1 MNEESEAQ
9 KCSNEVSLIN
19 DGTTIVVIG
28 DTIIHI
34 NARTAS
40 ITIGIA
46 KVLNKTVSVN
56 LFRFIF
62 LEESIKILRKRLND

>member
-40 ITIGIA
+40 TTIGIA

-62 LEESIKILRKRLND
+62 LEESIKILRKRLNN

>member
-34 NARTAS
+34 NARTIS
-40 ITIGIA
+40 TTMGIA

-62 LEESIKILRKRLND
+62 LEESIKILRKRLNN

>member
-34 NARTAS
+34 NARTIS
-40 ITIGIA
+40 TTIGIA